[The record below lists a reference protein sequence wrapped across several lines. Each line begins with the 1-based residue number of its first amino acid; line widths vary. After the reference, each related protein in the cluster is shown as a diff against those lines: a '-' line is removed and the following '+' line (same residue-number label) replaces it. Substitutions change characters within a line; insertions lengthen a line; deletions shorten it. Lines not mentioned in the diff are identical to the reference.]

1 MSNGAIMN
9 RSTHLSAWVTL
20 DTKQRFAAMAQHA
33 GLSESAL
40 LKRMVELTIR
50 GTQAP
55 DTDSLSAVE
64 KVNRDSRLYVRLRPE
79 DHLLLRERAVGRG
92 MAVATYVSML
102 VRAHL
107 RRAAPLPDREMSD
120 LRRSVAVLG
129 EIARHLHKLMLVTPV
144 TVPVG
149 TATVADL
156 HALLRACEGLR
167 TNTKALI
174 TANVTS
180 WETGHA

>member
-1 MSNGAIMN
+1 MNG
-9 RSTHLSAWVTL
+9 STHLSAWVSL
-20 DTKQRFAAMAQHA
+20 ETKQRFAAMAQHA

-40 LKRMVELTIR
+40 LKRMVELTIQ
-50 GTQAP
+50 GTQVPDASPVGAP
-55 DTDSLSAVE
+55 G

-92 MAVATYVSML
+92 MAAATYVSML
-102 VRAHL
+102 VRTHL
-107 RRAAPLPDREMSD
+107 RGTAPIPDRELSEF
-120 LRRSVAVLG
+120 RRSVALLG
-129 EIARHLHKLMLVTPV
+129 EIARYLHNLTRVTPP
-144 TVPVG
+144 TMPTG

-174 TANVTS
+174 AANVTS
-180 WETGHA
+180 WETGNA

>member
-1 MSNGAIMN
+1 MNG
-9 RSTHLSAWVTL
+9 STHLSAWVSL

-50 GTQAP
+50 GTQGPYTVPLDAP
-55 DTDSLSAVE
+55 R

-92 MAVATYVSML
+92 MAAATYISML

-107 RRAAPLPDREMSD
+107 RGTAPIPDREMSE
-120 LRRSVAVLG
+120 LRRSVTVLG
-129 EIARHLHKLMLVTPV
+129 EIARQLHSLTLVTPR
-144 TVPVG
+144 TVPTG
-149 TATVADL
+149 LATVADL

-174 TANVTS
+174 AANVAS
-180 WETGHA
+180 WEAGNA